1 MLKDLLF
8 NLKLTCNACGR
19 EIFEGYFCKEC
30 IEKMELNTK
39 YCVKCGRSVLNDAG
53 VCSYCYGNRVY
64 FDKARS
70 VYSYKEPVSFLIKS
84 LKFKGKK
91 YLAEIFGEI
100 LTPYVVRDFVD
111 ADIITCVPM
120 HEKDLKRRGYNQT
133 ELIARKI
140 SDILGFKFDT
150 VVEKFKHT
158 KKQIK
163 LNKKERLVN
172 LKSVFKVIDKKK
184 VFHKRILVIDD
195 VMTTGATAE
204 AISEK
209 LFNAG
214 AEKIYFLT
222 VASVGE
228 KELKKDKKLS
238 WFAKIFRKK
247 SLHKTKNSVK

>member
-1 MLKDLLF
+1 MLKDLFF

-19 EIFEGYFCKEC
+19 EIFDGYFCSDC
-30 IEKMELNTK
+30 AEKMELNTK

-84 LKFKGKK
+84 LKFNGKK

-100 LTPYVVRDFVD
+100 LSPYLIHDFGD
-111 ADIITCVPM
+111 ADVITCVPM
-120 HEKDLKRRGYNQT
+120 HQKDLKKRGYNQT

-140 SDILGFKFDT
+140 ANTTGYSFD
-150 VVEKFKHT
+150 VLVEKFKRT

-163 LNKKERLVN
+163 LSKKERLVN
-172 LKSVFKVIDKKK
+172 LKSAFKVIDKKK
-184 VFHKRILVIDD
+184 VFNKRILVIDD

-209 LFNAG
+209 FINAG
-214 AEKIYFLT
+214 AEKVYFLT

-228 KELKKDKKLS
+228 KELKKDRKVS
-238 WFAKIFRKK
+238 FFAKIFKK
-247 SLHKTKNSVK
+247 KCLHMNENSVK